1 MKQLH
6 QKPSAGVLGACIFT
20 LVLRAP
26 SSPSAFSRARAEG
39 VGVPRGEHPPQ
50 PKHIRHLGHILYE
63 PAFPSFFF
71 FFFCHGAHVMFPPG
85 VTEREPQ

>member
-20 LVLRAP
+20 LVLQAP
-26 SSPSAFSRARAEG
+26 SSRSAFSRARAEG
-39 VGVPRGEHPPQ
+39 VGVPRGEHRPPQ

-71 FFFCHGAHVMFPPG
+71 FA
-85 VTEREPQ
+85 TEHM